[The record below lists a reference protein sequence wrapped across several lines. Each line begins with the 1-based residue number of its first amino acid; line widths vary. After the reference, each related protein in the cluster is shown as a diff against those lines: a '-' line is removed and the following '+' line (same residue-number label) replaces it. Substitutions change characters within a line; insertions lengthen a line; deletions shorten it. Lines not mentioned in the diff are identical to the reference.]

1 MDLLS
6 LLDTIGHEVEDA
18 EDDAF
23 IQFSN
28 PIPSSNLGFIDPRSS
43 TVELTVG
50 GEELTIRQSPTIL
63 SSKRAGGTTGAVLWQ
78 VTPKLAEWL
87 CKKDNALWKSSVLNS
102 ESAVVELGC
111 GTSAV
116 LAVSLG
122 PKVGCYAATDQEY
135 VRKLF
140 NENLRTNGKIASSSS
155 YAGSTGSSRSGK
167 KTERKGGKYHH
178 HPHPHHRPERE
189 RKNSPARRGDDGSG
203 SGDCSS
209 GGVSE
214 KIKFVPLDWE
224 LDSPDMLKRSI
235 SADIA
240 EDDPGFDLLLACDCI
255 YNDALIAPF
264 VATCADICRLR
275 PSVGEERPERPT
287 LCVVGQQLRSHE
299 VFEGWMKETLEV
311 FRVWRVKD
319 EVAGSTLASGTG
331 YTVHILL
338 LKGGN

>member
-1 MDLLS
+1 MDLLG
-6 LLDTIGHEVEDA
+6 LLGAIGHEVEDA

-23 IQFSN
+23 IQFSH
-28 PIPSSNLGFIDPRSS
+28 PIPSSNLGFVDPRSN

-63 SSKRAGGTTGAVLWQ
+63 SSKRTGGTTGAVLWQ

-87 CKKDNALWKSSVLNS
+87 CKTDNPLWKSSVLNS

-140 NENLRTNGKIASSSS
+140 NENLHTNGKMDSSSS
-155 YAGSTGSSRSGK
+155 HAGSMGNRSGK
-167 KTERKGGKYHH
+167 RVERKGGKHH
-178 HPHPHHRPERE
+178 HHHHHHRPERE
-189 RKNSPARRGDDGSG
+189 RRNSPARRGDDGSG
-203 SGDCSS
+203 SGDYS
-209 GGVSE
+209 GGGVAE

-235 SADIA
+235 GADVA
-240 EDDPGFDLLLACDCI
+240 EDDPGFDLLVACDCI

-299 VFEGWMKETLEV
+299 VFEGWMREALQE

-319 EVAGSTLASGTG
+319 EVVGSTLASGTG

>member
-1 MDLLS
+1 MDLLG
-6 LLDTIGHEVEDA
+6 LLGSIGHEVEDA

-23 IQFSN
+23 IQFSH
-28 PIPSSNLGFIDPRSS
+28 PIPSSNLGFVDPRSN

-63 SSKRAGGTTGAVLWQ
+63 SSKRTGGTTGAVLWQ

-87 CKKDNALWKSSVLNS
+87 CKKDNPLWKSSVLNS

-116 LAVSLG
+116 LAISLG

-140 NENLRTNGKIASSSS
+140 NENLHTNGKMGSPSS
-155 YAGSTGSSRSGK
+155 YAGSTGNRSGK
-167 KTERKGGKYHH
+167 RIERKGGKHHHHHH
-178 HPHPHHRPERE
+178 HPRPERE
-189 RKNSPARRGDDGSG
+189 RRNSPARRGDDESG
-203 SGDCSS
+203 SGDYS
-209 GGVSE
+209 GAGVPE

-235 SADIA
+235 GTDVA
-240 EDDPGFDLLLACDCI
+240 EDDPGFDLLVACDCI

-299 VFEGWMKETLEV
+299 VFEGWMREALQE
-311 FRVWRVKD
+311 FRVWRVKN
-319 EVAGSTLASGTG
+319 EVVGSTLASGTG